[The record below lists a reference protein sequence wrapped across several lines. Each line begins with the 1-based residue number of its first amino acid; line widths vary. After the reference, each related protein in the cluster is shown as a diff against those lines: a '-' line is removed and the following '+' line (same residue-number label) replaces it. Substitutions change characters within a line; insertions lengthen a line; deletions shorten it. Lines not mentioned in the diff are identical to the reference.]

1 MVKEHVG
8 RRGSKQG
15 KPLLGFLASQR
26 FKTRVQICL
35 GGKEFFSL
43 RLSPNNR
50 IFFFHYCKITKDT
63 VQFFF
68 RSSDQ
73 CQFKSVGW
81 GFVLLAAFVC
91 CVVRPNI

>member
-50 IFFFHYCKITKDT
+50 IIFFFITARLQKILCSFSLEVVTS
-63 VQFFF
+63 V
-68 RSSDQ
+68 SSNQ
-73 CQFKSVGW
+73 
-81 GFVLLAAFVC
+81 
-91 CVVRPNI
+91 